1 MQNFSTVR
9 AGIVDRGFD
18 ARISFLQ
25 VKTLEVRVQ
34 ELETELNQTDL
45 SDYEGTTDLAA
56 ECAELR
62 MKLHGAQETNSRL
75 EVQVVE
81 LAEQV
86 SQLEA
91 TENRKNL
98 EAAAPCVSC
107 ANLEKQI
114 EGLKSQL
121 STALENERSDN
132 VVGVNGDVQDGRK
145 VRFSEIGDFTVNL
158 ESHVD
163 DNRNRYKFLSTVFG

>member
-1 MQNFSTVR
+1 M
-9 AGIVDRGFD
+9 
-18 ARISFLQ
+18 
-25 VKTLEVRVQ
+25 RVQ
-34 ELETELNQTDL
+34 ELETELNLTDL
-45 SDYEGTTDLAA
+45 SDYEGPNDLAA

-62 MKLHGAQETNSRL
+62 MKLKGAQETNSRL

-91 TENRKNL
+91 TEIRKSQ

-114 EGLKSQL
+114 EALKAQL
-121 STALENERSDN
+121 STAREIERPDN

-158 ESHVD
+158 ETHVD
-163 DNRNRYKFLSTVFG
+163 DNRNRYDGNCVPLRLFLLHLPYPRRVSIINILKF